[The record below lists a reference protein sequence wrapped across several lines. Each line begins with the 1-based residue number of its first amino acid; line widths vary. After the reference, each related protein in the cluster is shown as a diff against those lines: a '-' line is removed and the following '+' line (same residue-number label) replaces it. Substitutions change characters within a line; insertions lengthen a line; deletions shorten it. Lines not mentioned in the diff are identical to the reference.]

1 MGDIGC
7 ELTDDQIGKLKGCDL
22 LLIPVGG
29 FFTIGC
35 KEAFD
40 LCQKIDP
47 KVVVP
52 MHYRGETFGYDV
64 ISGRE
69 EFVELV
75 RNAGGRAIVNGGNSV
90 DALPEEKSLLLLDP
104 LRIL

>member
-1 MGDIGC
+1 
-7 ELTDDQIGKLKGCDL
+7 
-22 LLIPVGG
+22 
-29 FFTIGC
+29 
-35 KEAFD
+35 
-40 LCQKIDP
+40 
-47 KVVVP
+47 

-75 RNAGGRAIVNGGNSV
+75 RNAGGRAILNGGNSV

>member
-1 MGDIGC
+1 MR
-7 ELTDDQIGKLKGCDL
+7 L
-22 LLIPVGG
+22 
-29 FFTIGC
+29 
-35 KEAFD
+35 
-40 LCQKIDP
+40 DP

-52 MHYRGETFGYDV
+52 MHFRGETFGYDV

-75 RNAGGRAIVNGGNSV
+75 KNAGGRAIVNGGNSV
-90 DALPEEKSLLLLDP
+90 DTLPEEKSLLLLEP